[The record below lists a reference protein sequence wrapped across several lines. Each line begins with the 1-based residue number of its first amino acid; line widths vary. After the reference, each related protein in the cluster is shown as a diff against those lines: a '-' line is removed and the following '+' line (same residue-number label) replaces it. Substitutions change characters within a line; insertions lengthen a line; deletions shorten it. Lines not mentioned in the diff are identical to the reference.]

1 MSAPSHPEGPVV
13 AAPAVAVGD
22 CPRCRRPVEPG
33 QEYCLECGA
42 RLPGPPTGVV
52 AALGGAW
59 RRRLRWYPGDWIWA
73 ALALL
78 AIAAL
83 GALVA
88 IAASGG
94 KSHDTTIVATTSPG
108 VVTRQAVETTPPT
121 TAVAPPTTGAT
132 TAATAPAA
140 TPKAAA
146 TPAKQTTLRAW
157 PSGESGWTVVL
168 RSEASRP
175 TAIAVARQA
184 LRAGVRDVGVLNSS
198 KYSSLHPGYFV
209 VFSGVYATQAAA
221 QNGLTAAAAK
231 GYPDA
236 YVPRV
241 SP

>member
-1 MSAPSHPEGPVV
+1 VSAPTHPEGPAI
-13 AAPAVAVGD
+13 AAPAVAAD
-22 CPRCRRPVEPG
+22 ECPRCRQPIEPG

-52 AALGGAW
+52 AALGAAW

-78 AIAAL
+78 FIAAL

-88 IAASGG
+88 ITASGG
-94 KSHDTTIVATTSPG
+94 NSQETTIVATTSPG
-108 VVTRQAVETTPPT
+108 VVTRQAVETTPATTAASPT
-121 TAVAPPTTGAT
+121 TAAT
-132 TAATAPAA
+132 ATAPAA
-140 TPKAAA
+140 TTE
-146 TPAKQTTLRAW
+146 TPAKPAAQTTLRVW

-168 RSEASRP
+168 RSEASRQG
-175 TAIAVARQA
+175 AIAQA
-184 LRAGVRDVGVLNSS
+184 HKAIHAGVRDVGVLDSA

-209 VFSGVYATQAAA
+209 VFAGVYATQAAA
-221 QNGLTAAAAK
+221 ENGLTAAAAK